1 MKTTYSLDDITLIP
15 RNLSTVRS
23 RNDIDLSIKLNNT
36 RIRMP
41 ILPAPMDTVAGHEMC
56 ISFYNNGMLG
66 MLHRFK
72 SAEERVEIYRALI
85 DKKMDAIMAIGL
97 DEENLVKELYDLG
110 ARHFVIDVAN
120 GFNNT
125 IESMVTFLKDLKDT
139 FIISGNVASGE
150 GFRYLSELGVHA
162 IRVGI
167 GTGSMCTTSI
177 MTGVGQGIVSALEE
191 CIAVRDELPYKPL
204 IIADGGIHSVGS
216 MAKALALGADLVM
229 MGKLFAGTKEAEG
242 NILKFNQAL
251 YKAYRGSASYAV
263 QKIRGKNPYYV
274 EGDETIVEYKGSVQN
289 IFDSIE
295 AGLKSAI
302 SYMGARDIMEFRDNA
317 SFGVYHNNSHI
328 TSNR

>member
-15 RNLSTVRS
+15 RHLSTVKS
-23 RNDIDLSIKLNNT
+23 RNDIDLSITLNGSSL
-36 RIRMP
+36 RMP
-41 ILPAPMDTVAGHEMC
+41 ILPAPMDTVAGQEMC
-56 ISFYNNGMLG
+56 VSFQNNGMLG

-72 SAEERVEIYRALI
+72 TTEERIEIY
-85 DKKMDAIMAIGL
+85 KKLASNDMDAVMAIGL
-97 DEENLVKELYDLG
+97 DEEELVNKLYELG
-110 ARHFVIDVAN
+110 ARHFIIDVAN

-125 IESMVTFLKDLKDT
+125 LEEMVNILKDLKDT
-139 FIISGNVASGE
+139 YIISGNVASGE
-150 GFRYLSELGVHA
+150 GFKYLSDLGVHA

-177 MTGVGQGIVSALEE
+177 MTGVGQGIVSALQE
-191 CIAVRDELPYKPL
+191 CIEVREKNTNKPL
-204 IIADGGIHSVGS
+204 IIADGGIHSVGT
-216 MAKALALGADLVM
+216 MAKALALGADMVM

-242 NILKFNQAL
+242 NILKFNKGL

-295 AGLKSAI
+295 AGLKSAL
-302 SYMGARDIMEFRDNA
+302 SYMGAKNLAEFRENA